1 METYDDTQK
10 EVQASEMSELLA
22 GREFTSPARGGFTIP
37 TDGYPQI
44 STVHNIHYGQVS
56 EYVLPGSIK
65 SFWIESWRL
74 RGRLQTLSRYF
85 QI

>member
-1 METYDDTQK
+1 MDTYDDTHEDVK
-10 EVQASEMSELLA
+10 ASEMSGIPA
-22 GREFTSPARGGFTIP
+22 SPATGGFTIP